1 MMNVFK
7 RLETLEKLT
16 EINTTSNAI
25 TALIVTT
32 GAAVTI
38 VSSVVKGGMAI
49 TKAIKNKKLA
59 KENSKGTEKDNSKGT
74 EEENNSKDT
83 EENNSKDTEEN
94 NSKDTEEK
102 NYGEVILEREAKT
115 LSSVVANQG
124 K

>member
-59 KENSKGTEKDNSKGT
+59 KENSKDKEEKDNSKGT
-74 EEENNSKDT
+74 EEENNSKDK
-83 EENNSKDTEEN
+83 EEKD

-102 NYGEVILEREAKT
+102 IDQSKE
-115 LSSVVANQG
+115 
-124 K
+124 

>member
-7 RLETLEKLT
+7 RIETLEKLT
-16 EINTTSNAI
+16 EINTASNAI

-59 KENSKGTEKDNSKGT
+59 KENSKDK
-74 EEENNSKDT
+74 
-83 EENNSKDTEEN
+83 EEN

>member
-16 EINTTSNAI
+16 EINTASNAI

-74 EEENNSKDT
+74 EKDNSKGHRRKT
-83 EENNSKDTEEN
+83 
-94 NSKDTEEK
+94 
-102 NYGEVILEREAKT
+102 IAKYRRRK
-115 LSSVVANQG
+115 Q
-124 K
+124 

>member
-59 KENSKGTEKDNSKGT
+59 KEENSKDK
-74 EEENNSKDT
+74 EENNSK
-83 EENNSKDTEEN
+83 
-94 NSKDTEEK
+94 
-102 NYGEVILEREAKT
+102 GI
-115 LSSVVANQG
+115 VANQG

>member
-25 TALIVTT
+25 TATIVTA

-38 VSSVVKGGMAI
+38 VSSVVKGGIAI

-59 KENSKGTEKDNSKGT
+59 KANNKGT
-74 EEENNSKDT
+74 EEKDNN
-83 EENNSKDTEEN
+83 
-94 NSKDTEEK
+94 KDTEEK
-102 NYGEVILEREAKT
+102 IDQSKE
-115 LSSVVANQG
+115 
-124 K
+124 

>member
-7 RLETLEKLT
+7 RIEKLEKLT
-16 EINTTSNAI
+16 EINTASNAI

-59 KENSKGTEKDNSKGT
+59 KENSKDKEEKDNSKGT
-74 EEENNSKDT
+74 DT
-83 EENNSKDTEEN
+83 CD
-94 NSKDTEEK
+94 
-102 NYGEVILEREAKT
+102 ERIFSRT
-115 LSSVVANQG
+115 AN
-124 K
+124 

>member
-7 RLETLEKLT
+7 RIETLEKLT
-16 EINTTSNAI
+16 EINTASNAI

-59 KENSKGTEKDNSKGT
+59 KENSKDKEEKD
-74 EEENNSKDT
+74 
-83 EENNSKDTEEN
+83 

>member
-16 EINTTSNAI
+16 EINTASNAI

-59 KENSKGTEKDNSKGT
+59 KENSKDKEEKDNSKDKEEKDNSKGT
-74 EEENNSKDT
+74 E
-83 EENNSKDTEEN
+83 EEN

>member
-16 EINTTSNAI
+16 EINTASNAI

-59 KENSKGTEKDNSKGT
+59 KEENSKDK
-74 EEENNSKDT
+74 EENNSK
-83 EENNSKDTEEN
+83 
-94 NSKDTEEK
+94 
-102 NYGEVILEREAKT
+102 GI
-115 LSSVVANQG
+115 VANQG

>member
-7 RLETLEKLT
+7 RIETLEKLT
-16 EINTTSNAI
+16 EINTASNAI

-59 KENSKGTEKDNSKGT
+59 KENSKDTEENNSKDTEEKDNSKGT

-83 EENNSKDTEEN
+83 EENNSKDTEKD
-94 NSKDTEEK
+94 NSKDTEEE
-102 NYGEVILEREAKT
+102 N
-115 LSSVVANQG
+115 NN
-124 K
+124 

>member
-16 EINTTSNAI
+16 EINTASNAI

-59 KENSKGTEKDNSKGT
+59 KENSKDKEEKDNSKGT
-74 EEENNSKDT
+74 EKD
-83 EENNSKDTEEN
+83 NSKDTEEN

>member
-59 KENSKGTEKDNSKGT
+59 KENSKDKEEKDNSKGT
-74 EEENNSKDT
+74 E
-83 EENNSKDTEEN
+83 EEN

>member
-7 RLETLEKLT
+7 RIETLEKLT
-16 EINTTSNAI
+16 EINTASNAI

-59 KENSKGTEKDNSKGT
+59 KENSKDKEEKDNSKD
-74 EEENNSKDT
+74 K

>member
-7 RLETLEKLT
+7 RIETLEKLT
-16 EINTTSNAI
+16 EINTASNAI

-59 KENSKGTEKDNSKGT
+59 KENSKDKEEENNSKDT

-83 EENNSKDTEEN
+83 EEKIDQSKE
-94 NSKDTEEK
+94 
-102 NYGEVILEREAKT
+102 
-115 LSSVVANQG
+115 Q
-124 K
+124 

>member
-7 RLETLEKLT
+7 RIETLEKLT
-16 EINTTSNAI
+16 EINTASNAI

-59 KENSKGTEKDNSKGT
+59 KENSKGTEKT
-74 EEENNSKDT
+74 
-83 EENNSKDTEEN
+83 
-94 NSKDTEEK
+94 
-102 NYGEVILEREAKT
+102 IAKT
-115 LSSVVANQG
+115 QKKRSINQ
-124 K
+124 KSNDITINILDDITSNNISN

>member
-7 RLETLEKLT
+7 RIEKLEKLT
-16 EINTTSNAI
+16 EINTASNAI

-59 KENSKGTEKDNSKGT
+59 KENSKDKEEKD
-74 EEENNSKDT
+74 
-83 EENNSKDTEEN
+83 

-102 NYGEVILEREAKT
+102 IDQSKEQWHYYQYIRWYNI
-115 LSSVVANQG
+115 
-124 K
+124 

>member
-1 MMNVFK
+1 LK
-7 RLETLEKLT
+7 SLQKSTPA
-16 EINTTSNAI
+16 SNAI

-74 EEENNSKDT
+74 EKDNSKGT
-83 EENNSKDTEEN
+83 EKDNSKGTEEEN

>member
-7 RLETLEKLT
+7 RIETLEKLT
-16 EINTTSNAI
+16 EINTASNAI

-59 KENSKGTEKDNSKGT
+59 KENSK
-74 EEENNSKDT
+74 
-83 EENNSKDTEEN
+83 
-94 NSKDTEEK
+94 DTEEK

>member
-7 RLETLEKLT
+7 RIEKLEKLT
-16 EINTTSNAI
+16 EINTASNAI

-59 KENSKGTEKDNSKGT
+59 KENSKDKEEKDNSKD
-74 EEENNSKDT
+74 K
-83 EENNSKDTEEN
+83 
-94 NSKDTEEK
+94 EEK
-102 NYGEVILEREAKT
+102 IDQSKSNDITINILDDIT
-115 LSSVVANQG
+115 SNNISN
-124 K
+124 

>member
-1 MMNVFK
+1 MPIVNNLFIGIHFGHYWNVFK
-7 RLETLEKLT
+7 RIETLEKLT
-16 EINTTSNAI
+16 EINTASNAI

-59 KENSKGTEKDNSKGT
+59 KENSKDKEEKD
-74 EEENNSKDT
+74 
-83 EENNSKDTEEN
+83 

-102 NYGEVILEREAKT
+102 IDQSKE
-115 LSSVVANQG
+115 Q
-124 K
+124 

>member
-7 RLETLEKLT
+7 RIETLEKLT
-16 EINTTSNAI
+16 EINTASNAI

-59 KENSKGTEKDNSKGT
+59 KENSKDKEEKDNSK
-74 EEENNSKDT
+74 DT
-83 EENNSKDTEEN
+83 EEEN

>member
-7 RLETLEKLT
+7 RIETLEKLA

-49 TKAIKNKKLA
+49 TKAIKNKKIA
-59 KENSKGTEKDNSKGT
+59 KENSKGT

-83 EENNSKDTEEN
+83 EEKIDQSKE
-94 NSKDTEEK
+94 
-102 NYGEVILEREAKT
+102 
-115 LSSVVANQG
+115 
-124 K
+124 

>member
-7 RLETLEKLT
+7 RIETLEKLT

-83 EENNSKDTEEN
+83 EE
-94 NSKDTEEK
+94 K

>member
-7 RLETLEKLT
+7 RIETLEKLA

-49 TKAIKNKKLA
+49 TKAIKNKKIA
-59 KENSKGTEKDNSKGT
+59 KENSKDK
-74 EEENNSKDT
+74 
-83 EENNSKDTEEN
+83 EEN

-102 NYGEVILEREAKT
+102 IDQSKE
-115 LSSVVANQG
+115 
-124 K
+124 

>member
-83 EENNSKDTEEN
+83 EENNSKDTEE
-94 NSKDTEEK
+94 K

>member
-16 EINTTSNAI
+16 EINTASNAI

-59 KENSKGTEKDNSKGT
+59 KENSKDKEEKDNSKGT
-74 EEENNSKDT
+74 E

>member
-7 RLETLEKLT
+7 RIETHEKLT
-16 EINTTSNAI
+16 EINTASNAI

-32 GAAVTI
+32 GAAVII

-59 KENSKGTEKDNSKGT
+59 KE
-74 EEENNSKDT
+74 
-83 EENNSKDTEEN
+83 NSKDTEEN

>member
-7 RLETLEKLT
+7 RIETLEKLT
-16 EINTTSNAI
+16 EINTASNAI

-59 KENSKGTEKDNSKGT
+59 KENSKDKEEKDNSKGT
-74 EEENNSKDT
+74 E
-83 EENNSKDTEEN
+83 EEN

>member
-83 EENNSKDTEEN
+83 EE
-94 NSKDTEEK
+94 K

>member
-59 KENSKGTEKDNSKGT
+59 KENSKDKEEKDNSK
-74 EEENNSKDT
+74 DT
-83 EENNSKDTEEN
+83 EEEN

>member
-59 KENSKGTEKDNSKGT
+59 KENSKDKEEKD
-74 EEENNSKDT
+74 
-83 EENNSKDTEEN
+83 NSKDTEEN